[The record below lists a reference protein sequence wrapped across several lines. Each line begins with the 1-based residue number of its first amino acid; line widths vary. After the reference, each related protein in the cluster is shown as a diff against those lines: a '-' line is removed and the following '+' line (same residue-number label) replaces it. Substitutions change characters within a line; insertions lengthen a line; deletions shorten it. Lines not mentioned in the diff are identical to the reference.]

1 MSHIR
6 PAFVLL
12 LLLSLLTGLAYPLAI
27 TGIAQNVMPW
37 RANGSLVMHEGQVI
51 GSELIGQ
58 NFVDPKYFHGRLSAT
73 TDTDPNDATKT
84 ISVPYN
90 AASSSGSNLGPTSK
104 ALLDRIT
111 TDVQALKEEGSGP
124 VPVGLVTSSA
134 SGLDPH
140 IAPTDAYFQ
149 VARIAKA
156 RNIQPERISNL
167 IARYTE
173 PRFLG
178 LLGEPVINVL
188 ALNRAL
194 DSQGPDKALN

>member
-37 RANGSLVMHEGQVI
+37 RANGSLIIAQDQII

-58 NFVDPKYFHGRLSAT
+58 NFSDPKYFHGRLSAT
-73 TDTDPNDATKT
+73 TDTDPNDAAKT
-84 ISVPYN
+84 VPAPYN
-90 AASSSGSNLGPTSK
+90 AANSSGSNLGPTSK
-104 ALLDRIT
+104 ALLERIS
-111 TDVQALKEEGSGP
+111 TDVQALQADGTGP
-124 VPVGLVTSSA
+124 VPAGLVTSSA

-140 IAPTDAYFQ
+140 IAPMDAQFQ

-156 RNIQPERISNL
+156 RNIRPELVSAL
-167 IARYTE
+167 IARYTQ

-178 LLGEPVINVL
+178 VLGEPVVNVL
-188 ALNRAL
+188 TLNRAL
-194 DSQGPDKALN
+194 DGQGLE

>member
-1 MSHIR
+1 MSHLR

-37 RANGSLVMHEGQVI
+37 RANGSLVMREGQVI

-58 NFVDPKYFHGRLSAT
+58 NFADPKYFHGRLSAT
-73 TDTDPNDATKT
+73 TDTDPNDATKI
-84 ISVPYN
+84 ISAPYN
-90 AASSSGSNLGPTSK
+90 AANSSGSNLGPTSK
-104 ALLDRIT
+104 ALLDRIS
-111 TDVQALKEEGSGP
+111 TDVQTLKDEGAGP

-140 IAPTDAYFQ
+140 IAPADANFQ
-149 VARIAKA
+149 IARIAKA
-156 RNIQPERISNL
+156 RNIQPERVSAL
-167 IARYTE
+167 IARYTQ
-173 PRFLG
+173 PRLLG
-178 LLGEPVINVL
+178 VLGEPVVNVL

-194 DSQGPDKALN
+194 DGQSPDKALN